1 MKKSKKK
8 NTVVSRRKRVKR
20 NHKDNVFRML
30 FSDENMLLMLYN
42 AINDTNYADTSL
54 LKITTLENAV
64 YMSVKNDVSCMV
76 DMRLELYEHQSTVNP
91 NMPLRDLDYIADTFA
106 NFCSDKDIYSS
117 NPIELPNPRFIVF
130 YNGEQ
135 NQPAIKTYKLSDLY
149 VHKGEEPNLELIV
162 TQININAGYN
172 KDLMEKCQVLK
183 EYMLYVERV
192 RKYQKTMPI
201 EQAVNRAVDEC
212 IEEGILADFLRKN
225 KAEVVRMSIYE
236 YDEKLHAQALLEDG
250 IKIGKEEGKEEG
262 ILGAV
267 SIMSG
272 INFSDEIIKSKLMET
287 YNLSEVKAL
296 EYIKK
301 VRDN

>member
-91 NMPLRDLDYIADTFA
+91 NMPLRDLDYIADMFA
-106 NFCSDKDIYSS
+106 NFYSDKDIYSS

-192 RKYQKTMPI
+192 RKYQKAMSI

>member
-106 NFCSDKDIYSS
+106 NFYSDKDIYSS

-172 KDLMEKCQVLK
+172 KDLLEKCQVLK

-225 KAEVVRMSIYE
+225 KSEVVRMSIYE

-250 IKIGKEEGKEEG
+250 IKIGKEEG

>member
-106 NFCSDKDIYSS
+106 NFYSDKDIYSS

-192 RKYQKTMPI
+192 RKYQKAMPI

-250 IKIGKEEGKEEG
+250 IKIGKEEG

>member
-106 NFCSDKDIYSS
+106 NFYSDKDIYSS

-192 RKYQKTMPI
+192 RKYQKAMPI

-236 YDEKLHAQALLEDG
+236 YDEKLHAQTLLEDG
-250 IKIGKEEGKEEG
+250 IKIGKEEG

>member
-106 NFCSDKDIYSS
+106 NFYSDKDIYSS

-192 RKYQKTMPI
+192 RKYQKAMPI

-267 SIMSG
+267 SIMSS
-272 INFSDEIIKSKLMET
+272 IDFSDEIIKSKLMET

>member
-76 DMRLELYEHQSTVNP
+76 DMRLELYEHQSSVNP

-106 NFCSDKDIYSS
+106 NFYSDKDIYSS

-192 RKYQKTMPI
+192 RKYQKAMPI

-272 INFSDEIIKSKLMET
+272 INFSDDIIKSKLMET